1 MRINQG
7 HARCIATGLKYIYE
21 KENFDPKVLSEH
33 LKGAVCPEIE
43 EIMEAFEQNKLWLK
57 SEGMA

>member
-1 MRINQG
+1 MFLMRIDPLD
-7 HARCIATGLKYIYE
+7 REDIRFIYE